1 MLADNGRKDKSVMNT
16 SVIFLILAIVFNA
29 GANILM
35 KAGVM
40 TDPVKLSDGI
50 IPFVLSY
57 VTNFKLMSGIA
68 CFGIALVFYTKALEK
83 FNLSIAY
90 PMMTSCGLIIVT
102 LWSLFVFQEKLSAV
116 QFGGLFM
123 IIGGIWLL
131 NIH

>member
-1 MLADNGRKDKSVMNT
+1 MNI

-40 TDPVKLSDGI
+40 AEPIKLSDGI

-57 VTNFKLMSGIA
+57 ITNFKLMAGIA

-102 LWSLFVFQEKLSAV
+102 LWSLFVFHERLSAV

>member
-1 MLADNGRKDKSVMNT
+1 MSA

-40 TDPVKLSDGI
+40 ADPVKLSDGI
-50 IPFVLSY
+50 VTFVQSY
-57 VTNFKLMSGIA
+57 ITNFKLMAGIA

-102 LWSLFVFQEKLSAV
+102 LWSLFVFHERLSAV

-123 IIGGIWLL
+123 IIGGIWLI

>member
-1 MLADNGRKDKSVMNT
+1 MLAGSYRKDKGVMSA

-29 GANILM
+29 GANIFM

-40 TDPVKLSDGI
+40 ADPVKLSDGI
-50 IPFVLSY
+50 LPFVLSY
-57 VTNFKLMSGIA
+57 ITNFKLMSGIA
-68 CFGIALVFYTKALEK
+68 FFGIALVFYTKALEK

>member
-1 MLADNGRKDKSVMNT
+1 MNI
-16 SVIFLILAIVFNA
+16 SVIFLILAIVINA
-29 GANILM
+29 TGNILM

-40 TDPVKLSDGI
+40 AEPVKLSDGI

-57 VTNFKLMSGIA
+57 LTNFKLMIGII
-68 CFGIALVFYTKALEK
+68 CFGIALVFYTKVLERI
-83 FNLSIAY
+83 NLSIAY

-102 LWSLFVFQEKLSAV
+102 LWSLFVFHEKLSAV

-131 NIH
+131 NMH

>member
-1 MLADNGRKDKSVMNT
+1 
-16 SVIFLILAIVFNA
+16 
-29 GANILM
+29 M

-40 TDPVKLSDGI
+40 AEPVKLSDGI

-57 VTNFKLMSGIA
+57 LSNFKLMSGIA

-90 PMMTSCGLIIVT
+90 PMMTSCGLIIVA
-102 LWSLFVFQEKLSAV
+102 LWSLLVFHERLSFLQV
-116 QFGGLFM
+116 GGLFM

-131 NIH
+131 NIR

>member
-1 MLADNGRKDKSVMNT
+1 MLADNGGKDKSVMSA

-40 TDPVKLSDGI
+40 AEPVKLSDGI
-50 IPFVLSY
+50 IPFILSY
-57 VTNFKLMSGIA
+57 ITNFKLMSGIA

-102 LWSLFVFQEKLSAV
+102 LWSLFMFHERLSAV

>member
-1 MLADNGRKDKSVMNT
+1 MLAGNDREDKSIMNI
-16 SVIFLILAIVFNA
+16 SVIFLILAIVINA
-29 GANILM
+29 TGNILM

-40 TDPVKLSDGI
+40 AEPVKLSDGI

-57 VTNFKLMSGIA
+57 LTNFKLMIGII
-68 CFGIALVFYTKALEK
+68 CFGIALVFYTKVLERI
-83 FNLSIAY
+83 NLSIAY

-102 LWSLFVFQEKLSAV
+102 LWSLFVFHEKLSAV

-131 NIH
+131 NMH

>member
-1 MLADNGRKDKSVMNT
+1 MSA

-29 GANILM
+29 GANIFM

-40 TDPVKLSDGI
+40 ADPVKLSDGI

-57 VTNFKLMSGIA
+57 ITNFKLMSGIA

-90 PMMTSCGLIIVT
+90 PTMTSCGLLIVT
-102 LWSLFVFQEKLSAV
+102 LWSVFMFNERLSML
-116 QFGGLFM
+116 QICGLFL
-123 IIGGIWLL
+123 IVCGLWLV
-131 NIH
+131 NFH

>member
-1 MLADNGRKDKSVMNT
+1 MST

-40 TDPVKLSDGI
+40 ADPVKLSDGI

-57 VTNFKLMSGIA
+57 VTNLKLMSGIA

-102 LWSLFVFQEKLSAV
+102 LWSLLVFHERLSAF

>member
-1 MLADNGRKDKSVMNT
+1 MLAYDGGKDKGVMSV

-29 GANILM
+29 GANIFM

-40 TDPVKLSDGI
+40 ADPVKLSDGI
-50 IPFVLSY
+50 FPFVLSY
-57 VTNFKLMSGIA
+57 ITNFKLMSGIA
-68 CFGIALVFYTKALEK
+68 FFGIALVFYTKALEK